1 MMRPIWL
8 KQFPILPS
16 VLTLIVLAVLWEVL
30 VQATPIAYRLIPAP
44 SHIWAAFWR
53 TGSTLAQDVPVTLLE
68 TAIGMSIAIVLG
80 LAVAAA
86 LDFLPLLKQA
96 IYPLL
101 IISQTIP
108 IVALAAVLIIAFGFD
123 IWPKVIV
130 VVLFCFFPITV
141 ATIDGLEATDPDL
154 LALLRAMGA
163 TRFQIWRK
171 VRFPAATPA
180 FFSGLKIAATYSI
193 TGAIVGEYI
202 TAQYGLG
209 RYLKSAFSQG
219 KNDQAFVAIV
229 LTSLLS
235 IAIVGVVTLFE
246 RLLLRWFFTEARK
259 AQWSEPG
266 IY

>member
-1 MMRPIWL
+1 MMRRIEF
-8 KQFPILPS
+8 KQLPVLPS
-16 VLTLIVLAVLWEVL
+16 LITLGVLVILWEL
-30 VQATPIAYRLIPAP
+30 IVQATSANFRIIPPPTA
-44 SHIWAAFWR
+44 IWTAFLR
-53 TGSTLAQDVPVTLLE
+53 TWSSLAQDIPVTLLE
-68 TAIGMSIAIVLG
+68 TFIGMGIAVVLG
-80 LAVAAA
+80 LGAAAA
-86 LDFLPLLKQA
+86 LDFIPLLKRA
-96 IYPLL
+96 VYPLL

-108 IVALAAVLIIAFGFD
+108 TVAVAAVLIITFGFD

-141 ATIDGLEATDPDL
+141 ATIDGLAATDPDL

-163 TRFQIWRK
+163 TRMQVWRK

-202 TAQYGLG
+202 TAQFGLG
-209 RYLKSAFSQG
+209 RYLRSAFSQG

-229 LTSLLS
+229 ITSLLS
-235 IAIVGVVTLFE
+235 IAIVGVVTLLE
-246 RLLLRWFFTEARK
+246 RFFLPWFYTSARK
-259 AQWSEPG
+259 AQWTEPG